1 MHELDVIKNACIKA
15 LNDDGESPN
24 GMALFHEVV
33 DPGSVLELVNIV
45 QTTVTA
51 HELET
56 LTRLIRNLT
65 EYVEAVPDDGKKA
78 VQVDREELIRYAKHL
93 YAVYAR

>member
-1 MHELDVIKNACIKA
+1 MNDLEVIKNACIKA
-15 LNDDGESPN
+15 LNEDGESPN
-24 GMALFHEVV
+24 GMALFRDVV

-45 QTTVTA
+45 QAAITA

-65 EYVEAVPDDGKKA
+65 DYVEAVPDDGKKA
-78 VQVDREELIRYAKHL
+78 VHVDRDELIRYAKHT